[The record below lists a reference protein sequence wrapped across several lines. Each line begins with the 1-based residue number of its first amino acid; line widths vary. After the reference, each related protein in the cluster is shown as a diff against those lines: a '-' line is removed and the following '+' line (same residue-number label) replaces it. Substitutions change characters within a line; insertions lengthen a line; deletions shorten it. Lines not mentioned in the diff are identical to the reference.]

1 MSHPRLLDS
10 MSLATQRCRGPR
22 SRREFLRAGMLG
34 LGGLGLSD
42 LLAARASSETSSA
55 STSLI
60 LFWMWGGPSQLETF
74 DPKPEAPSEYRGPF
88 RAIATQSPGIQI
100 CELFPQLAQRAD
112 KLAIVRSLHHEM
124 SSHNDGS
131 IELLT
136 GKTPIVPDPTSTA
149 RSDHPDL
156 GMVASRLRGARRDG
170 VPQYVG
176 IPTQPFMTQPAYLG
190 LSHKAFV
197 TGDPSVENF
206 TVPNLSLAAGT
217 DGLRLDERR
226 KLVQQ
231 FDRFQRD
238 LDQNG
243 SLEGMDHFRAAAFTM
258 LMSPAVREAFEI
270 SREPDALRDRYGRH
284 LWGQSCLLARR
295 LAEAGAGVI
304 TIDALAPR
312 PGMPVYFSWDDHAN
326 AQPGW
331 DLAAGMKLRAEH
343 MDPAIAAL
351 IDDIHARGLDRQVMV
366 VAVGE
371 FGRTPK
377 LTQSNGCLG
386 RDHWPSAM
394 SALVA
399 GGGIRGGQVI
409 GATTSKAEYPTERP
423 LKPQDLLA
431 TIYRHLQIDPGHSF
445 LDFAG
450 RPIPILGDGTPIR
463 ELI

>member
-1 MSHPRLLDS
+1 M
-10 MSLATQRCRGPR
+10 AEQRPSASFANRAIHPR
-22 SRREFLRAGMLG
+22 SRREFLRAGVLG
-34 LGGLGLSD
+34 LGGLRLSD
-42 LLAARASSETSSA
+42 LLAARARA
-55 STSLI
+55 GNSTANPSLI

-74 DPKPEAPSEYRGPF
+74 DPKPQAPIDYRGPF
-88 RAIATQSPGIQI
+88 QAIPTATPGIEI
-100 CELFPQLAQRAD
+100 CELFPQIAQRMNR
-112 KLAIVRSLHHEM
+112 LAIVRSLHHEM

-136 GKTPIVPDPTSTA
+136 GKTPLVADPTSTA
-149 RSDHPDL
+149 KSDHPDL
-156 GMVASRLRGARRDG
+156 GMVVSRLRGVRGDG
-170 VPQYVG
+170 LPQYVG

-197 TGDPSVENF
+197 TGDPSVDKF
-206 TVPNLSLAAGT
+206 AVPNLSLAAGT
-217 DGLRLDERR
+217 DGTRLDERR
-226 KLVQQ
+226 ALVQQ

-243 SLEGMDHFRAAAFTM
+243 SLEGMDQFRSAAFAM
-258 LMSPAVREAFEI
+258 LTSPAVRDAFDLNQE
-270 SREPDALRDRYGRH
+270 SPELRDRYGRH

-295 LAEAGAGVI
+295 LAEAGAGVV
-304 TIDALAPR
+304 TIDALAPK
-312 PGMPVYFSWDDHAN
+312 PGMPLYFSWDDHAN

-331 DLAAGMKLRAEH
+331 DLTTGMKMRAEY
-343 MDPAIAAL
+343 MDPAISAL
-351 IDDIHARGLDRQVMV
+351 VDDIHARGLDRQIMV

-377 LTQSNGCLG
+377 LSQANGCIG

-399 GGGIRGGQVI
+399 GGGVRGGQVI

-431 TIYRHLQIDPGHSF
+431 TIYRHLQIDPNHAFS
-445 LDFAG
+445 DFAG
-450 RPIPILGDGTPIR
+450 RPISILTSGTPIR

>member
-1 MSHPRLLDS
+1 MSDS
-10 MSLATQRCRGPR
+10 FSRHSLTIPGRPCAGPAT
-22 SRREFLRAGMLG
+22 RREFLRAGMLG
-34 LGGLGLSD
+34 LGGLSLSD
-42 LLAARASSETSSA
+42 LLAARAHAGTSTA
-55 STSLI
+55 PTSLI

-74 DPKPEAPSEYRGPF
+74 DPKPEAPSDYRGPF
-88 RAIATQSPGIQI
+88 RAIATRTPGIDI
-100 CELFPQLAQRAD
+100 CELFPRLAERMD

-136 GKTPIVPDPTSTA
+136 GKTPLVPDPTSTA

-156 GMVASRLRGARRDG
+156 GMVVSRLRGGHHDG
-170 VPQYVG
+170 MPQYIG

-197 TGDPSVENF
+197 TGDPSVDKF
-206 TVPNLSLAAGT
+206 SVPNLSLAAGT
-217 DGLRLDERR
+217 DGSRLEERR
-226 KLVQQ
+226 ALVQQ

-243 SLEGMDHFRAAAFTM
+243 SLEGMEQFRAAAFTM
-258 LMSPAVREAFEI
+258 LTSPAVRDAFDLN
-270 SREPDALRDRYGRH
+270 REPTEVRDRYGRH

-295 LAEAGAGVI
+295 LAEAGTGVI
-304 TIDALAPR
+304 TIDALAPK
-312 PGMPVYFSWDDHAN
+312 PGMPLYFSWDDHAN

-331 DLAAGMKLRAEH
+331 DMATGMKLRAEH
-343 MDPAIAAL
+343 MDPAISAL
-351 IDDIHARGLDRQVMV
+351 VDDIHVRGLDRQVMV

-377 LTQSNGCLG
+377 LSQANGCLG

-394 SALVA
+394 SALIA
-399 GGGIRGGQVI
+399 GGGVRGGQVI

-423 LKPQDLLA
+423 LSPQDLLA
-431 TIYRHLQIDPGHSF
+431 TIYRHLQIDPAHAF
-445 LDFAG
+445 PDFAG
-450 RPIPILGDGTPIR
+450 RPIPILNNGTPIR
-463 ELI
+463 ELV